1 MIMKIFH
8 FLALFAYLNTITY
21 HEGSSISNGSRFD
34 LDGDSLVEFI
44 LEDVLDLPI
53 HMEEEDPE
61 MMFEE
66 YRISAFQATVPP
78 LFFRNMNFA
87 TPVAKMADPQ
97 IITSVFNSKI
107 FEIPGYYAYLSLLKP
122 F

>member
-21 HEGSSISNGSRFD
+21 HEGNSICNGSRFD
-34 LDGDSLVEFI
+34 FDGDSLVEFI
-44 LEDVLDLPI
+44 LDDVLDLPI
-53 HMEEEDPE
+53 HMEDEDPE

-78 LFFRNMNFA
+78 LFFRNLSLAMPV
-87 TPVAKMADPQ
+87 TPVADPQ
-97 IITSVFNSKI
+97 IITSIFSSKI
-107 FEIPGYYAYLSLLKP
+107 LETPGYYTYLFLLKP